1 MSKSKAVNR
10 VWLTT
15 IDSPLL
21 PDALEDVRRATKHR
35 RYRRYFPVAVDF
47 IAKNNYTCAVIELA
61 HLLKGSV
68 SGVGFAK
75 RRPTDKY
82 DESIGRR
89 IAMRRAIEDAVNG

>member
-1 MSKSKAVNR
+1 MSKSKSVNR

-15 IDSPLL
+15 TDEPMSFE
-21 PDALEDVRRATKHR
+21 AQEDVRRATKNR

-61 HLLKGSV
+61 HSLKGSV

-82 DESIGRR
+82 NESIGRR